1 MHYDYVMQVGLT
13 INDPKRGHML
23 IGANPEITIDN
34 TSELNLVDKSII
46 VKTASEEWGSTL
58 YIKY

>member
-58 YIKY
+58 YIKC